1 MDPPRLALTY
11 DDVLLVPRRSAI
23 RSRRDVSTRSC
34 FSRRIEVAVPL
45 VSANM
50 DTVTTA
56 PMAIAMAELGGIG
69 VVHRFLPVDGQAAE
83 VRRVKRHLT
92 WVIAEPC
99 TVGPDRTVAEAAA
112 EAGRLGVT
120 GLVVVDAARRPLGI
134 LTARDM
140 RAAPTAGVA
149 EAMTPA
155 ARLVTGPPEIA
166 LEQAR
171 QLLDRHRVEKLPLVD
186 GDGRLTGLITL
197 RDLES
202 HGQFPHATR
211 DQHGRLRVAAA
222 VGVRGGTVAAAMTPA
237 ARLVTAGP
245 GIDLTEARALLDRHR
260 IEKLPL
266 VGDDG
271 RLAGL
276 ITLRDLSVHD
286 RHPNA
291 SRDERGRL
299 RVAAAVGVRGGY
311 LERAEALV
319 DAGVDALVLDIAHGH
334 AEHAITAIQQ
344 LKRNWP
350 QVQLVGGNVATA
362 DGFCDL
368 VAAGVDAVKV
378 GIGPGL
384 ACTTR
389 LVAGVGVPQLTAIL
403 DCARAARETGVPL
416 IADGGIRHPGEVAK
430 AIAAGAST
438 VMVGGLF
445 AGRAESPGEVVRRRG
460 ELFKVF
466 RGMASHSAA
475 AGRLRIEGRGD
486 ALDQYVPEGEEL
498 EFPLGGPV
506 AEVVTELVGGLRSGM
521 SYVGADSVA
530 AST

>member
-1 MDPPRLALTY
+1 MNEPRLALTY
-11 DDVLLVPRRSAI
+11 DDVLLVPRRSAV
-23 RSRRDVSTRSC
+23 RSRADVSTRSC
-34 FSRRIEVAVPL
+34 FTRRIELAVPL

-69 VVHRFLPVDGQAAE
+69 VIHRFLPTAGQAAE
-83 VRRVKRHLT
+83 VKRVKRYLT
-92 WVIAEPC
+92 RVIAEPY
-99 TVGPDRTVAEAAA
+99 TVGPERTVREARA

-120 GLVVVDAARRPLGI
+120 GLLVVDAERRPLGI

-140 RAAPTAGVA
+140 RAAPGASVA

-222 VGVRGGTVAAAMTPA
+222 VGVRGGY
-237 ARLVTAGP
+237 
-245 GIDLTEARALLDRHR
+245 
-260 IEKLPL
+260 
-266 VGDDG
+266 
-271 RLAGL
+271 LA
-276 ITLRDLSVHD
+276 
-286 RHPNA
+286 
-291 SRDERGRL
+291 
-299 RVAAAVGVRGGY
+299 
-311 LERAEALV
+311 RAEALLA
-319 DAGVDALVLDIAHGH
+319 AGVDALVLDIAHGH
-334 AEHAITAIQQ
+334 AEHAIEAVRE
-344 LKRNWP
+344 LKAAWP
-350 QVQLVGGNVATA
+350 DAELVAGNVATP
-362 DGFCDL
+362 DGFRDL
-368 VAAGVDAVKV
+368 VEAGADAVKV

-389 LVAGVGVPQLTAIL
+389 LVAGVGVPQLTAVL
-403 DCARAARETGVPL
+403 DCATAARASGTPL
-416 IADGGIRHPGEVAK
+416 IADGGVRHPGDVAK

-460 ELFKVF
+460 QLFKVF
-466 RGMASHSAA
+466 RGMASQSAA
-475 AGRLRIEGRGD
+475 AARLAIEGRGD

-498 EFPLGGPV
+498 EFPLKGPV
-506 AEVVTELVGGLRSGM
+506 AEVVNELAGGLRSGM
-521 SYVGADSVA
+521 SYVGAATVEECWRLAGFVRQTDA
-530 AST
+530 GRREARTGDG

>member
-1 MDPPRLALTY
+1 MNEPRLALTY
-11 DDVLLVPRRSAI
+11 DDVLLVPRRSAV
-23 RSRRDVSTRSC
+23 RSRAEVSTRSC
-34 FSRRIEVAVPL
+34 FTRRIELAVPL

-69 VVHRFLPVDGQAAE
+69 VIHRFLPTAGQAAE
-83 VRRVKRHLT
+83 VKRVKRYLT
-92 WVIAEPC
+92 RVIAEPY
-99 TVGPDRTVAEAAA
+99 TVGPERTVREARA

-120 GLVVVDAARRPLGI
+120 GLLVVDAERRPLGI

-140 RAAPTAGVA
+140 RAAPGASVA

-222 VGVRGGTVAAAMTPA
+222 VGVRGGY
-237 ARLVTAGP
+237 
-245 GIDLTEARALLDRHR
+245 
-260 IEKLPL
+260 
-266 VGDDG
+266 
-271 RLAGL
+271 LA
-276 ITLRDLSVHD
+276 
-286 RHPNA
+286 
-291 SRDERGRL
+291 
-299 RVAAAVGVRGGY
+299 
-311 LERAEALV
+311 RAEALQA
-319 DAGVDALVLDIAHGH
+319 AGVDALVLDIAHGH
-334 AEHAITAIQQ
+334 AEHAIEAVRE
-344 LKRNWP
+344 LKAAWP
-350 QVQLVGGNVATA
+350 DAELVAGNVATP
-362 DGFCDL
+362 DGFRDL
-368 VAAGVDAVKV
+368 VEAGADAVKV

-389 LVAGVGVPQLTAIL
+389 LVAGVGVPQLTAVL
-403 DCARAARETGVPL
+403 DCATAARASGTPL
-416 IADGGIRHPGEVAK
+416 IADGGVRHPGDVAK

-460 ELFKVF
+460 QLFKVF
-466 RGMASHSAA
+466 RGMASQSAA
-475 AGRLRIEGRGD
+475 AARLAIEGRGD

-498 EFPLGGPV
+498 EFPLKGPV
-506 AEVVTELVGGLRSGM
+506 AEVVNELAGGLRSGM
-521 SYVGADSVA
+521 SYVGAATVEECWRLAGFVRQTDA
-530 AST
+530 GRREARTGDG

>member
-83 VRRVKRHLT
+83 VHRVKRHLT

-112 EAGRLGVT
+112 QAGRLGVT

-155 ARLVTGPPEIA
+155 
-166 LEQAR
+166 
-171 QLLDRHRVEKLPLVD
+171 D
-186 GDGRLTGLITL
+186 
-197 RDLES
+197 
-202 HGQFPHATR
+202 
-211 DQHGRLRVAAA
+211 
-222 VGVRGGTVAAAMTPA
+222 
-237 ARLVTAGP
+237 RLVTAPP
-245 GIDLTEARALLDRHR
+245 GIGSDQARALLDRHR

-266 VGDDG
+266 VDADG

-276 ITLRDLSVHD
+276 ITLRDL
-286 RHPNA
+286 A
-291 SRDERGRL
+291 SRDRYPQATRDQRGRL
-299 RVAAAVGVRGGY
+299 RVGAAVGVRGGY
-311 LERAEALV
+311 LARAEALLT
-319 DAGVDALVLDIAHGH
+319 AGADALVLDIAHGH
-334 AEHAITAIQQ
+334 ADHAIEA
-344 LKRNWP
+344 LRELRAAFP
-350 QVQLVGGNVATA
+350 DAELVAGNVATPE
-362 DGFCDL
+362 GFRDL
-368 VAAGVDAVKV
+368 VAAGAAAVKV

-389 LVAGVGVPQLTAIL
+389 LVAGVGVPQLTAVL
-403 DCARAARETGVPL
+403 DCAEAARETGTPL
-416 IADGGIRHPGEVAK
+416 IADGGIRHPGDVAK

-445 AGRAESPGEVVRRRG
+445 AGRAESPGEVVRRGGRAY
-460 ELFKVF
+460 KVF
-466 RGMASHSAA
+466 RGMASQAA
-475 AGRLRIEGRGD
+475 AAARLEIEGRGD

-530 AST
+530 ACWRVAQFVRQTAAGQRETRPGGPGA